1 MNRRR
6 VLFGVLIAFGL
17 ALQALAALGVV
28 RAGTLTYAGAAVT
41 LLLVVGIIVDLV
53 RLDRLELLI
62 TLRYLRSR
70 RASRLLSLITVIAVG
85 GVTVGVMALV
95 VVLGVMNGLQAD
107 LRDKILVANPHV
119 RVLTYGEGLRL
130 DDWRKVLGEVRGTPG
145 VEAAAPFVLTQ
156 GLISAGH
163 DYAEGVIVYGVEPDT
178 GHHAVTSFA
187 RHFTKGDLRFQ
198 VTRPDVEGGIA
209 LGTRLANKLSAFPGD
224 PGEIVTLVAPAGAR
238 FNPSLG
244 AYVPQFH
251 RYEVTGMFDTGMFE
265 YDNSY
270 VALDRRTAQR
280 FAGLDTA
287 VTGIEVRLADPWKAR
302 DFALQLEA
310 QLGYPHRALDW
321 QSQNA
326 SLFSALKLEKLA
338 MAFVVFLICVVA
350 AFNVVGTLTMV
361 VRDKTREIGIL
372 LAMGLKQ
379 AAIRRIFLAQGILI
393 GLTGTALG
401 VVLGLVLGGMVNRG
415 HWIPIDP
422 SIYFV
427 DHLPVHTQPLDVLV
441 VVAASLVVATLS
453 PLYPSLQAARLD
465 PVTAIRY
472 E

>member
-1 MNRRR
+1 M
-6 VLFGVLIAFGL
+6 IS
-17 ALQALAALGVV
+17 
-28 RAGTLTYAGAAVT
+28 
-41 LLLVVGIIVDLV
+41 
-53 RLDRLELLI
+53 RLELGI

-70 RASRLLSLITVIAVG
+70 RSSRLLSLITVIAVG

-107 LRDKILVANPHV
+107 LRDKILVANPHL

-130 DDWRKVLGEVRGTPG
+130 DDWHAVLGEVRRAPS

-163 DYAEGVIVYGVEPDT
+163 DYAEGVIVYGVDPDT
-178 GHHAVTSFA
+178 GQRAVTSFA
-187 RHFTKGDLRFQ
+187 RHFTKGDLTFKA
-198 VTRPDVEGGIA
+198 THADVEGGIA
-209 LGTRLANKLSAFPGD
+209 LGTRLAAKLSAFPGD
-224 PGEIVTLVAPAGAR
+224 VVTLVAPAGAR

-244 AYVPQFH
+244 AYVPKFH
-251 RYEVTGMFDTGMFE
+251 RYEVTGIFDTGMYE

-270 VALDRRTAQR
+270 VALDRRAAQR

-287 VTGIEVRLADPWKAR
+287 VTGIEVRLADPWQAR
-302 DFALQLEA
+302 PVATTLEA
-310 QLGYPHRALDW
+310 QLGYPYRALDW

-379 AAIRRIFLAQGILI
+379 AAVRRIFLAQGILI
-393 GLTGTALG
+393 GLTGTGLG

-422 SIYFV
+422 SIYFI
-427 DHLPVHTQPLDVLV
+427 DHLPVHTQLEDVLLV
-441 VVAASLVVATLS
+441 IAASLVVATLA
-453 PLYPSLQAARLD
+453 PLYPSMQAARLD
-465 PVTAIRY
+465 PVAAIRY

>member
-1 MNRRR
+1 M
-6 VLFGVLIAFGL
+6 IS
-17 ALQALAALGVV
+17 
-28 RAGTLTYAGAAVT
+28 
-41 LLLVVGIIVDLV
+41 
-53 RLDRLELLI
+53 RLELGI
-62 TLRYLRSR
+62 ALRYLRSR
-70 RASRLLSLITVIAVG
+70 RSSRLLSLITVIAVG

-107 LRDKILVANPHV
+107 LRDKILVANPHL

-130 DDWRKVLGEVRGTPG
+130 DDWHKVLGQVQQTAG

-163 DYAEGVIVYGVEPDT
+163 DYAEGVVVYGVDPDT
-178 GHHAVTSFA
+178 ASRAVTSFA
-187 RHFTKGDLRFQ
+187 QHFAKGDLTFRT
-198 VTRPDVEGGIA
+198 TRRDVEGGIA
-209 LGTRLANKLSAFPGD
+209 LGTRLASKLSAFPRD
-224 PGEIVTLVAPAGAR
+224 VVTLVAPAGAK
-238 FNPSLG
+238 FNPSVG
-244 AYVPQFH
+244 AYVPKFH
-251 RYEVTGMFDTGMFE
+251 RYEVSGIFDTGMYE

-270 VALDRRTAQR
+270 VALDRRVAQR

-287 VTGIEVRLADPWKAR
+287 VTGIEVRLADPWQAQP
-302 DFALQLEA
+302 FGAALETR
-310 QLGYPHRALDW
+310 LGYPYRALDW

-350 AFNVVGTLTMV
+350 AFNVVGMLSMV

-372 LAMGLKQ
+372 LAMGLRR

-393 GLTGTALG
+393 GLTGTTLG
-401 VVLGLVLGGMVNRG
+401 VALGLVVGGMVNRG

-422 SIYFV
+422 SIYFI
-427 DHLPVHTQPLDVLV
+427 DHLPVHTQPFDVLL
-441 VVAASLVVATLS
+441 VVAASLVVATLA

>member
-1 MNRRR
+1 M
-6 VLFGVLIAFGL
+6 IS
-17 ALQALAALGVV
+17 
-28 RAGTLTYAGAAVT
+28 
-41 LLLVVGIIVDLV
+41 
-53 RLDRLELLI
+53 RLELGLA
-62 TLRYLRSR
+62 LRYLRSR
-70 RASRLLSLITVIAVG
+70 RSSRLLSLITVIAVG

-107 LRDKILVANPHV
+107 LRDKILVANPHL

-130 DDWRKVLGEVRGTPG
+130 DDWREVLGKVRRTPG
-145 VEAAAPFVLTQ
+145 VDAAAPFVLTQ

-163 DYAEGVIVYGVEPDT
+163 DYAEGVVVYGVDPDT
-178 GHHAVTSFA
+178 ASRAVTSFA
-187 RHFTKGDLRFQ
+187 QHFAKGDLTFRT
-198 VTRPDVEGGIA
+198 TRRDLEGGIA
-209 LGTRLANKLSAFPGD
+209 LGTRLASKLSAFPGD
-224 PGEIVTLVAPAGAR
+224 VVTLVAPAGAK

-244 AYVPQFH
+244 AYVPKFH
-251 RYEVTGMFDTGMFE
+251 RYEVSGIFDTGMYE

-270 VALDRRTAQR
+270 VALDRRVAQR

-287 VTGIEVRLADPWKAR
+287 VTGIEVRLADPWQAR
-302 DFALQLEA
+302 PFGAALETR
-310 QLGYPHRALDW
+310 LGYPYRALDW

-350 AFNVVGTLTMV
+350 AFNVVGMLSMV

-372 LAMGLKQ
+372 LAMGLKR

-393 GLTGTALG
+393 GLTGTTLG
-401 VVLGLVLGGMVNRG
+401 VGLGLVVGGMVNRG

-422 SIYFV
+422 SIYFI
-427 DHLPVHTQPLDVLV
+427 DHLPVHTQPLDVLLV
-441 VVAASLVVATLS
+441 IAASLVVATLA
-453 PLYPSLQAARLD
+453 PLYPSLKAARLD

>member
-1 MNRRR
+1 MM
-6 VLFGVLIAFGL
+6 
-17 ALQALAALGVV
+17 
-28 RAGTLTYAGAAVT
+28 T
-41 LLLVVGIIVDLV
+41 
-53 RLDRLELLI
+53 RLELDI
-62 TLRYLRSR
+62 ALRYLKSR
-70 RASRLLSLITVIAVG
+70 RTSRLLSLITVIAVG

-107 LRDKILVANPHV
+107 LRDKILVANPHL

-130 DDWRKVLGEVRGTPG
+130 DDWRRILSEVRRTPG

-156 GLISAGH
+156 GGITAGH
-163 DYAEGVIVYGVEPDT
+163 DYAEGVVVYGVDPDT
-178 GHHAVTSFA
+178 GRRAVTSFG

-224 PGEIVTLVAPAGAR
+224 VISLVSFTGAKYNR
-238 FNPSLG
+238 SLG
-244 AYVPQFH
+244 TYMPQWH
-251 RYEVTGMFDTGMFE
+251 RYEVTGIFDTGMFE

-270 VALDRRTAQR
+270 VALDRRAAQR

-287 VTGIEVRLADPWKAR
+287 VTGVEVRLRDPWEAR
-302 DFALQLEA
+302 TFAGQVEA
-310 QLGYPHRALDW
+310 RLGYPYRALDW

-326 SLFSALKLEKLA
+326 QLFSALKLEKLA
-338 MAFVVFLICVVA
+338 MALVVFLICVVA

-379 AAIRRIFLAQGILI
+379 AAIRRIFLAQGIII

-401 VVLGLVLGGMVNRG
+401 VVLGLVVGGMVNRG
-415 HWIPIDP
+415 HWIPIDL

-427 DHLPVHTQPLDVLV
+427 DHLPVHSQPLDVLV
-441 VVAASLVVATLS
+441 VIAASLVVATLA